1 MLQVVLFHCLQFLYV
16 LLDFFRSV
24 LEGYQLKRFRHIFR
38 RKKRGNKTNFHV
50 PKHFAVL
57 FTEAH
62 LIHWTWIADLI
73 RHASVNG
80 VERLTFYDPWS
91 ILTTREKQL
100 RTYLCKEFPEK
111 RKTRSLLFDDEA
123 APPFSKGAI
132 VVEVIDARSGKD
144 ALIHTCKQFATS
156 NDEITV
162 SRITENLAHY
172 RVFEPD
178 FLLRLGNVSTF
189 AGYPPWSLRVTEVH
203 TVPKFL
209 SAKRVDEREFEALLN
224 VYSTRD
230 RRLGR

>member
-144 ALIHTCKQFATS
+144 ALIHTCKQ
-156 NDEITV
+156 V
-162 SRITENLAHY
+162 M
-172 RVFEPD
+172 
-178 FLLRLGNVSTF
+178 FLLT
-189 AGYPPWSLRVTEVH
+189 T
-203 TVPKFL
+203 
-209 SAKRVDEREFEALLN
+209 ALLMAKSRE
-224 VYSTRD
+224 VDFAVSYQTTIADEHHVRQTGSLIKRQYFD
-230 RRLGR
+230 AFFLDYVF